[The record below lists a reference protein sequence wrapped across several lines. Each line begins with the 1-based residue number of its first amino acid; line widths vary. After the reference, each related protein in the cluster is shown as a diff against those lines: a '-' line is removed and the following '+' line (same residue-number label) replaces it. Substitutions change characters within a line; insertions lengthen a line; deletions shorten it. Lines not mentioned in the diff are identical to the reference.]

1 MNVKERLGTNIEGR
15 ISKHFIC
22 KFHNLLIN
30 TRKKAVRKI
39 NKGRGKQKPESRH
52 GVIFFLLFSF
62 FSYQEEGKGL
72 MRKKLFHF
80 GESRKN
86 SIQGSIDPSMRDFYF
101 ERKKEDKKKE

>member
-15 ISKHFIC
+15 IFKHFIC

-52 GVIFFLLFSF
+52 GVIFFFTFFFLFLS
-62 FSYQEEGKGL
+62 GG
-72 MRKKLFHF
+72 
-80 GESRKN
+80 GERT
-86 SIQGSIDPSMRDFYF
+86 Y
-101 ERKKEDKKKE
+101 EKEAVPFRGE